1 LSTVPYTFATAS
13 GNVPAS
19 QLDAN
24 FANVKASV
32 DTAGVVTAEAQPN
45 IRSVGTL
52 TSLTV
57 SGNVNAANFVGNFT
71 GTVSNAVYANTANV
85 ATTAISAQTVTAS
98 TQLSITQVGTMTVL
112 SVVGNVDGGNLRTV
126 GSVSAIGSVT
136 GLQFIGAGTGL
147 TGTASGLAVA
157 TVTTAAQPN
166 ITSVGT
172 LTSLVSSGNIT
183 TSGGYFLGNGSQL
196 TGIATSSSY
205 AAGDL
210 TGNTL
215 SGNVSNSSLT
225 SVGTLSTLSVTG
237 NITSNANISGSYIL
251 GNGSQLTGITATAN
265 YNNSN
270 VTTLLSSFGSNTIS
284 TTGSITAGNFIGNG
298 SGLSTITGA
307 NITGTVSVAATATTA
322 ATVTTAAQP
331 NITSVGTLTSVSV
344 TGNITAG
351 NVIATNLSGPVFMA
365 NVSAGQGVPTSP
377 SGISQLPLVYDN
389 VIANVGGDYSV
400 GNSSTGSSFTAS
412 VPGFYQVSS
421 AIGVTPSNWANVASY
436 SSTGV
441 VGIYVNDNP
450 VASGPL
456 IDFAGIVIGNTILEV
471 TTSSSISTLVELN
484 AGDTLKCK
492 LAYLTTAPN
501 NFWNTSTNLVQGYFQ
516 ACWIREN

>member
-1 LSTVPYTFATAS
+1 MPVPYTFATAS
-13 GNVPAS
+13 GNIPLS
-19 QLDAN
+19 HLDTN
-24 FANVKASV
+24 FSNVKAYA
-32 DTAGVVTAEAQPN
+32 DTAGTVVASAQPNITSVGTLNNLTVTGNVTATRYYGDGSSLTGISAQNSNAASLTGSTLSSNVTQSSLTRVGTLSSLSVSGTASVGALTSTGAITTTGAINASSLSASTIAGTMTTTTQPN
-45 IRSVGTL
+45 IRSLGTL

-57 SGNVNAANFVGNFT
+57 SGTIIGTDLVGNGRQLFGINASNIS
-71 GTVSNAVYANTANV
+71 GTVAS
-85 ATTAISAQTVTAS
+85 ATTA
-98 TQLSITQVGTMTVL
+98 G
-112 SVVGNVDGGNLRTV
+112 
-126 GSVSAIGSVT
+126 
-136 GLQFIGAGTGL
+136 
-147 TGTASGLAVA
+147 

-172 LTSLVSSGNIT
+172 L
-183 TSGGYFLGNGSQL
+183 
-196 TGIATSSSY
+196 
-205 AAGDL
+205 
-210 TGNTL
+210 
-215 SGNVSNSSLT
+215 SSL
-225 SVGTLSTLSVTG
+225 
-237 NITSNANISGSYIL
+237 
-251 GNGSQLTGITATAN
+251 
-265 YNNSN
+265 
-270 VTTLLSSFGSNTIS
+270 
-284 TTGSITAGNFIGNG
+284 
-298 SGLSTITGA
+298 
-307 NITGTVSVAATATTA
+307 
-322 ATVTTAAQP
+322 
-331 NITSVGTLTSVSV
+331 SV

-400 GNSSTGSSFTAS
+400 GNSSTGSIFTAS

-456 IDFAGIVIGNTILEV
+456 IDFAGIVIGNIILQV

-492 LAYLTTAPN
+492 LAYLTTAPS

-516 ACWIREN
+516 AAWIRS

>member
-1 LSTVPYTFATAS
+1 MSTVPYTFATAS
-13 GNVPAS
+13 GNIPLS
-19 QLDAN
+19 QLDTN
-24 FANVKASV
+24 FSNVKAFAT
-32 DTAGVVTAEAQPN
+32 TAGTVTIGAQPN
-45 IRSVGTL
+45 ITSVGTL

-57 SGNVNAANFVGNFT
+57 SGNLSAGNIS
-71 GTVSNAVYANTANV
+71 GTFSGSISNAVYATSAGS
-85 ATTAISAQTVTAS
+85 ATTATTA
-98 TQLSITQVGTMTVL
+98 G
-112 SVVGNVDGGNLRTV
+112 
-126 GSVSAIGSVT
+126 
-136 GLQFIGAGTGL
+136 
-147 TGTASGLAVA
+147 

-172 LTSLVSSGNIT
+172 LISLVSSGNIT
-183 TSGGYFLGNGSQL
+183 
-196 TGIATSSSY
+196 SS
-205 AAGDL
+205 
-210 TGNTL
+210 
-215 SGNVSNSSLT
+215 
-225 SVGTLSTLSVTG
+225 
-237 NITSNANISGSYIL
+237 ANISGSYIL
-251 GNGSQLTGITATAN
+251 GNGSQLTGITAN

-270 VTTLLSSFGSNTIS
+270 VTTLLGSFGSNTIS
-284 TTGSITAGNFIGNG
+284 TTGDVTAGNFVGALNG
-298 SGLSTITGA
+298 SGANVTAISATNISAGTLAQARLANSTLTLG
-307 NITGTVSVAATATTA
+307 NTTLTLGATTT
-322 ATVTTAAQP
+322 TVT
-331 NITSVGTLTSVSV
+331 GLTSLSV
-344 TGNITAG
+344 TGNINAG

-400 GNSSTGSSFTAS
+400 GNSSTGSIFTAS

-456 IDFAGIVIGNTILEV
+456 IDFAGIVIGNIILQV

-492 LAYLTTAPN
+492 LAYLTTAPS

-516 ACWIREN
+516 AAWIRS